1 MKQINF
7 NGQLRP
13 QSTPILF
20 PSNRAFR
27 YGDGLFESIRMFDGQ
42 LPFLDYHYERLYKG
56 MYFLGYNIPKYFS
69 PLFFQN
75 EIKKLTQNKLNCR
88 IRLTVFRSDGGLYT
102 PTDNTPVFIIEAVSL
117 TENRF
122 TVNEEGLKIG
132 WYKKTKIPLTPL
144 SALKTCNALPY
155 ILAAQYCKKNQLD
168 DCLMLNTED
177 RIAESYKANV
187 FFIGTSKIFTPA
199 ADEGCIEGVMRR
211 VVIELLKD
219 MEQEVL
225 ECPISV
231 DMVADAQAIL
241 LTNATRGGE
250 WVECLGDE
258 QTYQRHLID
267 KLIGR
272 LNDLL

>member
-1 MKQINF
+1 MP
-7 NGQLRP
+7 L
-13 QSTPILF
+13 STPSLF

-56 MYFLGYNIPKYFS
+56 MHFLGYNIPKYFN

-75 EIKKLTQNKLNCR
+75 EIKKLVQNEPNCR

-102 PTDNTPVFIIEAVSL
+102 PADNAPVFIIEATAL

-122 TVNEEGLKIG
+122 TVNTEGLKIG
-132 WYKKTKIPLTPL
+132 WYKKTKLPLTPL

-155 ILAAQYCKKNQLD
+155 ILAAQYCKKNQWD

-187 FFIGTSKIFTPA
+187 FFIQGSKIFTPA

-219 MEQEVL
+219 MKQEII
-225 ECPISV
+225 ECPVSV
-231 DMVADAQAIL
+231 DMISDAQAIL
-241 LTNATRGGE
+241 LTNATRGVQ
-250 WVECLGDE
+250 WVGNMEAGGVYKPLLLKKFNKG
-258 QTYQRHLID
+258 LN
-267 KLIGR
+267 R
-272 LNDLL
+272 LLDNRLFDIL